1 MFNHPSGVFLEFHIF
16 PFGVSV
22 GLHSPTTSRVRG
34 LAEEV
39 KCGGEIEEKK
49 KQKTRRTVIEADRMM
64 QEDESIQENP
74 LFLT

>member
-1 MFNHPSGVFLEFHIF
+1 MNVFNHPSGVFLEFHIF

-39 KCGGEIEEKK
+39 KCGGEKKYKEIEEKK
-49 KQKTRRTVIEADRMM
+49 KK
-64 QEDESIQENP
+64 QEE
-74 LFLT
+74 L